1 MAWFSERK
9 PAFLKTL
16 AAAAVLVL
24 LAVGIA
30 AWQRLAYP
38 VLADNSNLAEYAD
51 RFLRRGDTL
60 RTSERIALYGS
71 VTVGGQKFVLAEING
86 QLGRIKLAQGPGGT
100 YRISQIGYGGGN
112 FRTDTA
118 RENGQCFL
126 VIGGRNKFFG
136 IRTIEVNANG
146 KTYAMDV
153 PEGDHFL
160 VSAELDDGIDR
171 PLPGDLQFYDA
182 AGEDITGQVPWN

>member
-16 AAAAVLVL
+16 AAAAALVL

-51 RFLRRGDTL
+51 RFLQRGDTL

-118 RENGQCFL
+118 QENGRVFL
-126 VIGGRNKFFG
+126 IIGGRNQFFG
-136 IRTIEVNANG
+136 IRKIEVDVNG
-146 KTYAMDV
+146 KIYAMDV
-153 PEGDHFL
+153 PEDDHFL
-160 VSAELDDGIDR
+160 VSAELSDGIDR
-171 PLPGDLQFYDA
+171 SLPSSLRFYNA
-182 AGEDITGQVPWN
+182 AGEDITDQVPWN